1 VVSVSRLTRR
11 FGQRPAVEDLAF
23 EIRAGEV
30 FVLLGPNGAGKTTT
44 MRLLAGLIAPSAG
57 TIAIDGVT
65 IHGTAPP
72 AVRSRIGL
80 LTESPGLW
88 ERLPARTNLLVY
100 ARLHHLREPDRV
112 VARAL
117 DRFGLAARANDPPAS
132 FSKGMKQKLAIARAL
147 LHDPALVLLDE
158 PTAGLDPEIARSV
171 RELILELRAQGRA
184 VLVSTHN
191 LDEAERIA
199 DRVAV
204 VRTRLLALDTPD
216 ALRRRLFGHR
226 VRIDLSAPADRFA
239 SVAVA
244 AGARGVHAEGATL
257 TATLERP
264 DEQVPA
270 LVRALVDAGA
280 SIRGVADERP
290 PLEDVYLRLTSLD
303 GRAAS

>member
-1 VVSVSRLTRR
+1 
-11 FGQRPAVEDLAF
+11 
-23 EIRAGEV
+23 
-30 FVLLGPNGAGKTTT
+30 
-44 MRLLAGLIAPSAG
+44 
-57 TIAIDGVT
+57 
-65 IHGTAPP
+65 
-72 AVRSRIGL
+72 
-80 LTESPGLW
+80 
-88 ERLPARTNLLVY
+88 
-100 ARLHHLREPDRV
+100 
-112 VARAL
+112 
-117 DRFGLAARANDPPAS
+117 
-132 FSKGMKQKLAIARAL
+132 
-147 LHDPALVLLDE
+147 VLLDE

-244 AGARGVHAEGATL
+244 AGARGVHADGATL
-257 TATLERP
+257 IATLERP

-290 PLEDVYLRLTSLD
+290 PLEDVYLRLTSSD
-303 GRAAS
+303 GRVAS